1 MTGAFSMK
9 KTIAVLLSVFFLIL
23 LFVPAFAAAEEN
35 LPYPDSRFFVFK
47 DYRLHYRVLKAE
59 NEKDR
64 ILFLHGFAASTYC
77 WNNLAAILQANGYTC
92 VLVDLPD
99 FGFSSRET
107 EETEHLPRED
117 IIYALMTA
125 LSDRAWYV
133 AGHSMGGY
141 TALAIAQ
148 KYPQTV
154 KNLLLYSTAGNNGLF
169 GLLDPLTTNP
179 SSAKAVG
186 SLIETI
192 GKNSFFVKLIMLYA
206 TQDRAYLNGYDL
218 ESLKAPYRI
227 HGTGEGIVYSLSTHT
242 KTDYAAVS
250 HMPPIL
256 FLNGDKDTVCP
267 PTERINLRRALPP
280 GSVDIVMKDAGHMLI
295 ESRAEETAAITLGFL
310 SQNP

>member
-1 MTGAFSMK
+1 MK
-9 KTIAVLLSVFFLIL
+9 KSIAVLLSVFFLFSF
-23 LFVPAFAAAEEN
+23 FVPAFAATEAD
-35 LPYPDSRFFVFK
+35 LPYPDSQFFAYK

-59 NEKDR
+59 NEKDQ

-77 WNNLAAILQANGYTC
+77 WNNLAAILQSNGYTC

-107 EETEHLPRED
+107 EKTELLARED
-117 IIYALMTA
+117 VIYALMSA
-125 LSDRAWYV
+125 LSDRPWYI

-148 KYPQTV
+148 KYPNAV

-186 SLIETI
+186 RLIETI
-192 GKNSFFVKLIMLYA
+192 GKNPFFVKMIMLYA
-206 TQDRAYLNGYDL
+206 TQDKAYLNGYDL
-218 ESLKAPYRI
+218 EALEAPYRI
-227 HGTGEGIVYSLSTHT
+227 QGTGEGIVYSLSTHT
-242 KTDYAAVS
+242 KTDYEAVS

-267 PTERINLRRALPP
+267 PTERINLRKALPP
-280 GSVDIVMKDAGHMLI
+280 GSLDIVMKDAGHMLI